1 MSRNHSL
8 GVKICALIDWKA
20 AYADFKIQQCTYR
33 EYREGA
39 FVDFLKYYGITE
51 YVPSLAT
58 IALHFKALREQ
69 EEAEISAK
77 EEESIQTTEDAKSE
91 SETSEK
97 SSKEQEGVDVFVL
110 DDIND
115 VLNHENDLLSGAQDE
130 LAHAPLSSSSTP
142 KPTINHACNMGPLTT
157 LEATWH
163 GAVFKIPCINPEESL
178 ARLLVKLK
186 VFEEKSNAHQL

>member
-1 MSRNHSL
+1 MSRNYSL
-8 GVKICALIDWKA
+8 GLKICAQIDWREV
-20 AYADFKIQQCTYR
+20 YTDFKNQHCTYK

-39 FVDFLKYYGITE
+39 FIEFLKRHGIET
-51 YVPSLAT
+51 YVPCEGT
-58 IALHFKALREQ
+58 FYRHFKIIREQ
-69 EEAEISAK
+69 EKAEAIAREN
-77 EEESIQTTEDAKSE
+77 ESKASE
-91 SETSEK
+91 NKVSSELVENK
-97 SSKEQEGVDVFVL
+97 NNAQHDRVDVFML

-115 VLNHENDLLSGAQDE
+115 ALTHGNDLISKSKGRIANP
-130 LAHAPLSSSSTP
+130 PLSSSVAPSST
-142 KPTINHACNMGPLTT
+142 TNHARNMGTLTT

>member
-39 FVDFLKYYGITE
+39 FVDFLKFYNITE
-51 YVPSLAT
+51 YVPSLST
-58 IALHFKALREQ
+58 ISLHFKELRDQ
-69 EEAEISAK
+69 EEAESSAK
-77 EEESIQTTEDAKSE
+77 EENIQPEEAKSE
-91 SETSEK
+91 RETSEK
-97 SSKEQEGVDVFVL
+97 SSQEQEGVDVFVL
-110 DDIND
+110 DDIKD
-115 VLNHENDLLSGAQDE
+115 ALSHESDLLSVAQDE

-142 KPTINHACNMGPLTT
+142 IPTTNHARNMGSLTT